1 MYNTFHIKSI
11 YTLVNIKELG
21 SKSPQVKNMSE
32 IEIKEKENKEKI
44 DKEFLKEGEEHVN
57 FILEEIKKY
66 YEKENWE
73 EFLNN
78 AIDYFLIVSP
88 DKKEIVGFD
97 ILINYGAPFTQLLY
111 NRGEGEIIYK
121 YANVEI
127 KKEIDKEICDSILN
141 FLEELTP

>member
-1 MYNTFHIKSI
+1 
-11 YTLVNIKELG
+11 
-21 SKSPQVKNMSE
+21 MSE
-32 IEIKEKENKEKI
+32 IEIKEEEIKEKI

-57 FILEEIKKY
+57 FILKEIKKY

-73 EFLNN
+73 EFFNDV
-78 AIDYFLIVSP
+78 IDYLLIVSP

-97 ILINYGAPFTQLLY
+97 ILINYGGPFTQLLY
-111 NRGEGEIIYK
+111 DRGKGEIIYK